1 MLCEDPIYCINES
14 FRFPEKNFSINFSKS
29 NTKCCLSLHYNH
41 DNSYLF
47 VNGKEIFKFKAN
59 NGNVNFPTQF
69 CLVTISNGFGAI
81 DSIDVSLKG
90 NV

>member
-1 MLCEDPIYCINES
+1 MLCEDQIYCINES

-29 NTKCCLSLHYNH
+29 NTECCLSLHYNH

-59 NGNVNFPTQF
+59 NGNVNIPTQF